1 MLLAHGVGT
10 RSDLPV
16 PVWLAAG
23 GAGLAVLIS
32 FGALTLLWRK
42 PLLGGDTAGWPIPR
56 PVASVLDSTALR
68 GVLRGAATLLAVAV
82 CLIGF
87 FGPASVQ
94 RNLAP
99 WAFYVTFWV
108 GLVPASL
115 LLGPVWRIV
124 NPLRLVHAVLA
135 RLLRRDPQRGLFAL
149 PERLGYWP
157 AAASL
162 AAFAYLELVVPARS
176 QPDVVSRFILFYAA
190 VHTTAALVFGQRWFD
205 RGDGFEV
212 YSTLLGSLAP
222 LGRRRDGQLVLR
234 SPLDGLTT
242 IQPGPGLVALVV
254 TLVGSTAY
262 DGLSRTSFWNTVIPS
277 GPTAATGGLVCSIL
291 LITTVYLLG
300 TWQVVIPGQRDA
312 PTPTTFAPT
321 IVPIAAGYAI
331 AHYFSLLIFDGQ
343 QTLILASDPLGRGTD
358 FFGTA
363 HDIINYTLVSTT
375 AIALVQVLAIVT
387 GHLLATVSAHDQ
399 AVQAFPAAIATRAQY
414 PLLAVMITLTIG
426 AVTLVFAP

>member
-10 RSDLPV
+10 RTDLPV
-16 PVWLAAG
+16 PVWLAAT

-42 PLLGGDTAGWPIPR
+42 PLLSGDTAGWPIPH
-56 PVASVLDSTALR
+56 PVASLLDSTALR
-68 GVLRGAATLLAVAV
+68 LGLRVVATLLAAAV

-87 FGPASVQ
+87 LGPHSIQ

-115 LLGPVWRIV
+115 LLGPVWRV
-124 NPLRLVHAVLA
+124 LNPLRLVHAALA
-135 RLLRRDPQRGLFAL
+135 RLLRLDPQRGVFAL

-162 AAFAYLELVVPARS
+162 AAFAYLELVIPERS
-176 QPDVVSRFILFYAA
+176 QPDVVARFILCYAV
-190 VHTTAALVFGQRWFD
+190 VHTTAALAFGQRWFD
-205 RGDGFEV
+205 HGDGFEV
-212 YSTLLGSLAP
+212 YSLLLGSLAP
-222 LGRRRDGQLVLR
+222 LGRRRDGRLVLR

-242 IQPGPGLVALVV
+242 IQPAPGLVAVV
-254 TLVGSTAY
+254 ITLVGSTAY
-262 DGLSRTSFWNTVIPS
+262 DGLSRTSFWNAGIPS
-277 GPTAATGGLVCSIL
+277 SVTTATVGLSCSIL
-291 LITTVYLLG
+291 LIAAVYLLG
-300 TWQVVIPGQRDA
+300 TWRVATPDQRDA
-312 PTPTTFAPT
+312 PTPTTFAHT
-321 IVPIAAGYAI
+321 IVPIAAGYVI

-358 FFGTA
+358 LFGTA
-363 HDIINYTLVSTT
+363 HHIIDYTLVSTT
-375 AIALVQVLAIVT
+375 AIALVQILAIVT

-399 AVQAFPAAIATRAQY
+399 ALHTFPAAIARRTQY
-414 PLLAVMITLTIG
+414 PLLAIMVTLTIG

>member
-10 RSDLPV
+10 RTDLPV
-16 PVWLAAG
+16 PVWLAAT

-42 PLLGGDTAGWPIPR
+42 PLLSGDTAGWPIPH
-56 PVASVLDSTALR
+56 PVASLLDSTALR
-68 GVLRGAATLLAVAV
+68 LGLRVVATLLAAAV

-87 FGPASVQ
+87 LGPHSIQ

-115 LLGPVWRIV
+115 LLGPVWRV
-124 NPLRLVHAVLA
+124 LNPLRLVHAALA
-135 RLLRRDPQRGLFAL
+135 RLLRLDPQRGVFAL

-162 AAFAYLELVVPARS
+162 AAFAYLELVIPERS
-176 QPDVVSRFILFYAA
+176 QPDVVARFILCYAV
-190 VHTTAALVFGQRWFD
+190 VHTTAALAFGQRWFD
-205 RGDGFEV
+205 HGDGFEV
-212 YSTLLGSLAP
+212 YSLLLGSLAP
-222 LGRRRDGQLVLR
+222 LGRRRDGRLVLR

-242 IQPGPGLVALVV
+242 IQPAPGLVAVV
-254 TLVGSTAY
+254 ITLVGSTAY
-262 DGLSRTSFWNTVIPS
+262 DGLSRTSFWNAGIPS
-277 GPTAATGGLVCSIL
+277 SVTTATVGLSCSIL
-291 LITTVYLLG
+291 LIAAVYLLG
-300 TWQVVIPGQRDA
+300 TWRVATPDQRDA
-312 PTPTTFAPT
+312 PTPTTFAHT
-321 IVPIAAGYAI
+321 IVPIAAGYVI

-358 FFGTA
+358 LFGTA
-363 HDIINYTLVSTT
+363 HHIIDYTLVGTT
-375 AIALVQVLAIVT
+375 AIALVQILAIVT

-399 AVQAFPAAIATRAQY
+399 ALHTFPAAIARRTQY
-414 PLLAVMITLTIG
+414 PLLAIMVTLTIG

>member
-10 RSDLPV
+10 RTDLPV
-16 PVWLAAG
+16 PVWLAAT

-42 PLLGGDTAGWPIPR
+42 PLLSGDTAGWPIPH
-56 PVASVLDSTALR
+56 PVASLLDSTALR
-68 GVLRGAATLLAVAV
+68 LGLRVVATLLAAAV

-87 FGPASVQ
+87 LGPHSIQ

-115 LLGPVWRIV
+115 LLGPVWRV
-124 NPLRLVHAVLA
+124 LNPLRLIHAALA
-135 RLLRRDPQRGLFAL
+135 RLLRLDPQRGVFAL

-162 AAFAYLELVVPARS
+162 AAFAYLELVIPERS
-176 QPDVVSRFILFYAA
+176 QPDVVARFILCYAV
-190 VHTTAALVFGQRWFD
+190 VHTTAALAFGQRWFD
-205 RGDGFEV
+205 HGDGFEV
-212 YSTLLGSLAP
+212 YSLLLGSLAP
-222 LGRRRDGQLVLR
+222 LGRRRDGRLVLR

-242 IQPGPGLVALVV
+242 IQPAPGLVAVV
-254 TLVGSTAY
+254 ITLVGSTAY
-262 DGLSRTSFWNTVIPS
+262 DGLSRTSFWNAGIPS
-277 GPTAATGGLVCSIL
+277 SVTTATVGLSCSIL
-291 LITTVYLLG
+291 LIAAVYLLG
-300 TWQVVIPGQRDA
+300 TWRVATPDQRDA
-312 PTPTTFAPT
+312 PTPTTFAHT
-321 IVPIAAGYAI
+321 IVPIAAGYVI

-358 FFGTA
+358 LFGTA
-363 HDIINYTLVSTT
+363 HHIIDYTLVSTT
-375 AIALVQVLAIVT
+375 AIALVQILAIVT

-399 AVQAFPAAIATRAQY
+399 ALHTFPAAIARRTQY
-414 PLLAVMITLTIG
+414 PLLAIMVTLTIG

>member
-10 RSDLPV
+10 RTDLPV
-16 PVWLAAG
+16 PVWLAAT

-42 PLLGGDTAGWPIPR
+42 PLLSGDTAGWPIPH
-56 PVASVLDSTALR
+56 PVASLLDSTALR
-68 GVLRGAATLLAVAV
+68 LGLRVVATLLAAAV

-87 FGPASVQ
+87 LGPHSIQ

-115 LLGPVWRIV
+115 LLGPVWRV
-124 NPLRLVHAVLA
+124 LNPLRLVHAALA
-135 RLLRRDPQRGLFAL
+135 RLLRLDPQRGVFAL

-162 AAFAYLELVVPARS
+162 AAFAYLELVIPERS
-176 QPDVVSRFILFYAA
+176 QPDVVARFILCYAV
-190 VHTTAALVFGQRWFD
+190 VHTTAALAFGQRWFD
-205 RGDGFEV
+205 HGDGFEV
-212 YSTLLGSLAP
+212 YSLLLGSLAP
-222 LGRRRDGQLVLR
+222 LGRRRDGRLVLR

-242 IQPGPGLVALVV
+242 IQPAPGLVAVV
-254 TLVGSTAY
+254 ITLVGSTAY
-262 DGLSRTSFWNTVIPS
+262 DGLSRTSFWNAGIPS
-277 GPTAATGGLVCSIL
+277 SVTTATVGLSCSIL
-291 LITTVYLLG
+291 LIAAVYLLG
-300 TWQVVIPGQRDA
+300 TWRVATPDQRDA
-312 PTPTTFAPT
+312 PTPTTFAHT
-321 IVPIAAGYAI
+321 IVPIAAGYVI
-331 AHYFSLLIFDGQ
+331 AHYFSLLIFDSQ

-358 FFGTA
+358 LFGTA
-363 HDIINYTLVSTT
+363 HHIIDYTLVSTT
-375 AIALVQVLAIVT
+375 AIALVQILAIVT

-399 AVQAFPAAIATRAQY
+399 ALHTFPAAIARRTQY
-414 PLLAVMITLTIG
+414 PLLAIMVTLTIG

>member
-10 RSDLPV
+10 RTDLPV
-16 PVWLAAG
+16 PVWLAAT

-42 PLLGGDTAGWPIPR
+42 PLLSGDTAGWPIPH
-56 PVASVLDSTALR
+56 PVASLLDSTALR
-68 GVLRGAATLLAVAV
+68 LGLRVVATLLAAAV

-87 FGPASVQ
+87 LGPHSIQ
-94 RNLAP
+94 RNLGP

-115 LLGPVWRIV
+115 LLGPVWRV
-124 NPLRLVHAVLA
+124 LNPLRLVHAALA
-135 RLLRRDPQRGLFAL
+135 RLLRLDPQRGVFAL

-162 AAFAYLELVVPARS
+162 AAFAYLELVIPERS
-176 QPDVVSRFILFYAA
+176 QPDVVARFILCYAV
-190 VHTTAALVFGQRWFD
+190 VHTTAALAFGQRWFD
-205 RGDGFEV
+205 HGDGFEV
-212 YSTLLGSLAP
+212 YSLLLGSLAP
-222 LGRRRDGQLVLR
+222 LGRRRDGRLVLR

-242 IQPGPGLVALVV
+242 IQPAPGLVAVV
-254 TLVGSTAY
+254 ITLVGSTAY
-262 DGLSRTSFWNTVIPS
+262 DGLSRTSFWNTAIPS
-277 GPTAATGGLVCSIL
+277 SVSTATVGLACSIL
-291 LITTVYLLG
+291 LIAAVYLLG
-300 TWQVVIPGQRDA
+300 TWRVATPDQRDA
-312 PTPTTFAPT
+312 PTPTTFAHT
-321 IVPIAAGYAI
+321 IVPIAAGYVI

-358 FFGTA
+358 LFGTA
-363 HDIINYTLVSTT
+363 HHIIDYTLVSTT
-375 AIALVQVLAIVT
+375 AIALVQILAIVT

-399 AVQAFPAAIATRAQY
+399 ALHTFPAAIARRTQY
-414 PLLAVMITLTIG
+414 PLLAIMVTLTIG